1 MKATKIMIQSAF
13 SLIFVLFFFR
23 LIVFSGE
30 LSPGEKRRI
39 ESGATNTFEMIIFFL
54 KRERFDEIYE
64 YGDRISRER
73 ISNDMFIS
81 RMRGYKL
88 ASSWETVRDIEVEIM
103 SSNRV
108 YLKATLG
115 FPGPRAYGA
124 SGETTFRTEVF
135 EMTLQDKD
143 EWRIDLRNL
152 YGSGSGGVH
161 RGWRGGRPWRH

>member
-13 SLIFVLFFFR
+13 SFIFVLSFCQQ
-23 LIVFSGE
+23 IVFSGE

-39 ESGATNTFEMIIFFL
+39 ESGATNTFETIIFLL

-64 YGDRISRER
+64 YGDRISREG
-73 ISNDMFIS
+73 ISKEMFVS

-88 ASSWETVRDIEVEIM
+88 ASSWETVRDIEVEII

-124 SGETTFRTEVF
+124 SGETIFRTEVF
-135 EMTLQDKD
+135 EMTLEDKD
-143 EWRIDLRNL
+143 EWRIDLRQL
-152 YGSGSGGVH
+152 YDSGS
-161 RGWRGGRPWRH
+161 RGYRGGRRRRP